1 LQKDDVGD
9 LSHGEEVAVASG
21 VEEES
26 ERELGSS
33 GDRRGKKRKSG
44 SGSNVEDGNEQEK
57 ESGVRKVALDVDDDE
72 DAICKRTRARY
83 SLASFTLDE
92 LETFLQESDD
102 EDDLPNVDDEVE
114 CRKFLLRLFCLVEMV
129 MVSQIKR
136 SVKMLMMKMRIMMWI
151 LRLNLKS
158 CLTVMLMM
166 VQGMRVRD

>member
-1 LQKDDVGD
+1 MHKDDHVGD
-9 LSHGEEVAVASG
+9 LSHGEEIIAVASG

-44 SGSNVEDGNEQEK
+44 SGSKVEDVNEQEK
-57 ESGVRKVALDVDDDE
+57 ESGVRKVALDVDDGE

-83 SLASFTLDE
+83 SLATLDE

-114 CRKFLLRLFCLVEMV
+114 CRKFLAAVLLGGDV

-136 SVKMLMMKMRIMMWI
+136 VKMLMMKMRI

-158 CLTVMLMM
+158 CLTVMLTM